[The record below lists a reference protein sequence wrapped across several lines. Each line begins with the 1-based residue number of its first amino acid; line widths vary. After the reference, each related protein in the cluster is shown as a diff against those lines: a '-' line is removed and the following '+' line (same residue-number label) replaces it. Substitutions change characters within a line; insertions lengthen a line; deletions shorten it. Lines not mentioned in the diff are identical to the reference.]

1 MLIVYYKNYKNF
13 MKNFPKKILL
23 LLLLI
28 SLMFIS
34 CARNKDKIK
43 KPEEVPPLK
52 LLYKTAYKNY
62 QDGDW
67 DEALKLFKK
76 VESKYS
82 FSDWAPRATLMIIY
96 IYYEAGEYI
105 ETLENIK
112 KFKNINQDSQYSEY
126 VDYIAGLVFYEQI
139 SIPARDQTYAI
150 KSLELF
156 NKLLKNYP
164 NTIYKQDIIFKI
176 DLIKEQLAGKE
187 MYLARYYMKKEK
199 WIAAIKRLKIILD
212 VYPNT
217 NYTIETLHR
226 LVEIY
231 YKLGNLKESKKY
243 AAILGYNF
251 NDSDWYKKS
260 YKLVGDK
267 DYDNI
272 KKKQKIDLKEKIKK
286 ILSFSE

>member
-1 MLIVYYKNYKNF
+1 
-13 MKNFPKKILL
+13 MKNFPKKIILFLL
-23 LLLLI
+23 LTSLI
-28 SLMFIS
+28 FIS
-34 CARNKDKIK
+34 CSRNEGKIK
-43 KPEEVPPLK
+43 KPEEVPPLRI
-52 LLYKTAYKNY
+52 LYNAAFKNY

-67 DEALKLFKK
+67 GEAIDLFKK
-76 VESKYS
+76 VETKYS

-96 IYYEAGEYI
+96 IYYEAGEYV
-105 ETLENIK
+105 ETLEYIK
-112 KFKNINQDSQYSEY
+112 KYKNINQGSQYNEY
-126 VDYIAGLVFYEQI
+126 VDYITGLVFYEQI
-139 SIPARDQTYAI
+139 SIPARDQTYAK

-156 NKLLKNYP
+156 NELLKNYP
-164 NTIYKQDIIFKI
+164 NTIYRQDIIFKI

-199 WIAAIKRLKIILD
+199 WVAAIKRLKIILD
-212 VYPNT
+212 DYPNT

-243 AAILGYNF
+243 AVILGYNF

-260 YKLVGDK
+260 YKLVGNK
-267 DYDNI
+267 DYENI

-286 ILSFSE
+286 ILNFSE

>member
-1 MLIVYYKNYKNF
+1 MN
-13 MKNFPKKILL
+13 NFPKKIVLFL
-23 LLLLI
+23 FLT
-28 SLMFIS
+28 SLAFVS
-34 CARNKDKIK
+34 CSGNKGQIR
-43 KPEEVPPLK
+43 KPEEIPPLK
-52 LLYKTAYKNY
+52 ILYDAAFKTY

-67 DEALKLFKK
+67 GKAVDLFKK
-76 VESKYS
+76 VETKYS
-82 FSDWAPRATLMIIY
+82 FTDWAPRATLMIIY
-96 IYYEAGEYI
+96 IYYEAGEYV
-105 ETLENIK
+105 ETLEYIK
-112 KFKNINQDSQYSEY
+112 KYKSINQGSKYSEY
-126 VDYIAGLVFYEQI
+126 VDYITGLVFYEQI
-139 SIPARDQTYAI
+139 SIPSRDQSYAM

-156 NKLLKNYP
+156 NELLKNYP
-164 NTIYKQDIIFKI
+164 NTIYRQDIILKI

-212 VYPNT
+212 DYPNT

-260 YKLVGDK
+260 YKLVGNK
-267 DYDNI
+267 DYENI

-286 ILSFSE
+286 ILNFSE